1 MFSKKAT
8 KFKVNLP
15 YFLTPA
21 IPLLL
26 MSMSKQCGICFSNFE
41 AFFENINFS
50 EKTSFKKNE
59 RNL

>member
-26 MSMSKQCGICFSNFE
+26 MSISKECGICFSNFE

-50 EKTSFKKNE
+50 EKTSFKKK
-59 RNL
+59 